1 MASLKAEKPAVGA
14 QRIGQSK
21 KEAKPSDVAQKAS
34 ASKSNSASKKPAQRS
49 QDPPKKVHLLV
60 NCYMILIFKHGL
72 SLCIMES
79 YSLILAFVEE
89 RGQVCCEE
97 LNERKGCSIF
107 LHAKESYHSMLVCFV
122 MYIFCILNSVTREEL
137 SYLK

>member
-49 QDPPKKVHLLV
+49 QDPPKK
-60 NCYMILIFKHGL
+60 
-72 SLCIMES
+72 
-79 YSLILAFVEE
+79 E